1 MEASEGEAVMLQ
13 TLGAGIII
21 LSTNMVE
28 TITMQIIGT
37 RALDNTTITILTII
51 TMDMV
56 AMIMVMKEVIS
67 TIEVAEVEVDA
78 EVATIT
84 NNVVEETSV
93 TEAEEEAIITEDEV
107 ATAAWTTRITEEV
120 VDLIT
125 KEEATIT

>member
-1 MEASEGEAVMLQ
+1 
-13 TLGAGIII
+13 
-21 LSTNMVE
+21 
-28 TITMQIIGT
+28 
-37 RALDNTTITILTII
+37 
-51 TMDMV
+51 
-56 AMIMVMKEVIS
+56 
-67 TIEVAEVEVDA
+67 
-78 EVATIT
+78 VATIT